1 MKSEDDIIHLP
12 YGHQMLPLDLRLL
25 RNRPVILAAPDLPA
39 ETSPADAIL
48 KTLEQPIGAPPLRE
62 VVRRGDRVVVL
73 CPDLTR
79 LSGAEVYMPILVNA
93 LNSAGVPDKDITILF
108 TLGLHKPNTPEEK
121 RRIVGDE
128 VASRIRMV
136 DSDARDEKAHVFMGA
151 TSFRNDVLLNRVAVE
166 ADKLILTG
174 TIGYHLFAG
183 FGGGR
188 KAVMPGVAFSK
199 TILYNHMLVLTTQ
212 ASGWHPRAH
221 AGILEG
227 NPAHLDMTEAAR
239 MAKPAFLLNTV
250 LNSRHE
256 MVRAFAGDCF
266 IAFEAG
272 CAFFDK
278 HYAVPIR
285 DKADLVVVSC
295 GGFPKD
301 INFVQ
306 SHKTIDYAMRVL
318 RDGGVMIVLA
328 ECPAGL
334 GNDAFLDWF
343 RYPTAAEFERGLKE
357 SYLQVR
363 GGMNAQTAYSLFCK
377 TQKATIILVSRLPDD
392 AVRKMGMTPAPSLD
406 PALKMA
412 KDKLGADFRTHVIPA
427 GGCQRFFV
435 A

>member
-1 MKSEDDIIHLP
+1 MKSEDHIIPLP
-12 YGHQMLPLDLRLL
+12 YGHQTLPLDLRLL
-25 RNRPVILAAPDLPA
+25 RNQPTILAAPDLPA
-39 ETSPADAIL
+39 EANPAGAIL
-48 KTLEQPIGAPPLRE
+48 KALERPVGAPPLRDL
-62 VVRRGDRVVVL
+62 VRRGDRVAVL

-79 LSGAEVYMPILVNA
+79 PSGAELYMPVLRSV

-128 VASRIRMV
+128 VASRITMV
-136 DSDARDEKAHVFMGA
+136 DNDARDEKAHVFMGA
-151 TSFRNDVLLNRVAVE
+151 TSFKNDVLLNRLAVE

-212 ASGWHPRAH
+212 VSGWHPRAH
-221 AGILEG
+221 ASILDG

-256 MVRAFAGDCF
+256 LARVFAGDWLA
-266 IAFEAG
+266 AFEAG
-272 CAFFDK
+272 CAFFDQ
-278 HYAVPIR
+278 HHAVPVPH
-285 DKADLVVVSC
+285 KADLVVVSC

-301 INFVQ
+301 INFIQ
-306 SHKTIDYAMRVL
+306 SHKTIDYAMHVL

-334 GNDAFLDWF
+334 GNETFLDWF
-343 RYPTAAEFERGLKE
+343 RYPTAAEFERGLKA

-377 TQKATIILVSRLPDD
+377 AQKATIVLVSRLPED
-392 AVRKMGMTPAPSLD
+392 AVRKMGLTPAPSLD
-406 PALKMA
+406 AALKTA
-412 KDKLGADFRTHVIPA
+412 NDRLGGDFRAHVIPA
-427 GGCQRFFV
+427 GGYHRFFV